1 MQEDTHIQG
10 LVHTHT
16 AHTQAADASSLQIPA
31 SPTCYGRGRRVYW
44 ALDSQAGALGTSP
57 Q

>member
-1 MQEDTHIQG
+1 MHTQG
-10 LVHTHT
+10 RVHTHT
-16 AHTQAADASSLQIPA
+16 AHTQATDASSLQIPA